1 MESKKEK
8 KIDTIKNWIIILLIF
23 IIIVLCDTTMK
34 MNENNKKLTEQVESL
49 VEIDKEQTKQIKE
62 LWVSCKRT
70 NKGIVYYNIDVE
82 FIPGLNN
89 NVLTPQNNKRNN
101 NNVF

>member
-23 IIIVLCDTTMK
+23 IIIVLCDITTK

-62 LWVSCKRT
+62 LWE
-70 NKGIVYYNIDVE
+70 NIDALSE
-82 FIPGLNN
+82 DHHTLWTQLYGENSWHDKGGN
-89 NVLTPQNNKRNN
+89 
-101 NNVF
+101 

>member
-8 KIDTIKNWIIILLIF
+8 KIDTIKSWIIILLIF
-23 IIIVLCDTTMK
+23 TIIVLCDITTK

-62 LWVSCKRT
+62 LWE
-70 NKGIVYYNIDVE
+70 NIDALSE
-82 FIPGLNN
+82 DSCTL
-89 NVLTPQNNKRNN
+89 
-101 NNVF
+101 

>member
-23 IIIVLCDTTMK
+23 IIIVLCDITTK

-49 VEIDKEQTKQIKE
+49 VEIDKEQTLQIEE
-62 LWVSCKRT
+62 LWK
-70 NKGIVYYNIDVE
+70 NIDALSE
-82 FIPGLNN
+82 DYCTLWTQLYGENSWHDKGGN
-89 NVLTPQNNKRNN
+89 
-101 NNVF
+101 

>member
-62 LWVSCKRT
+62 LWE
-70 NKGIVYYNIDVE
+70 NIDVLSE
-82 FIPGLNN
+82 DYCTLCTQLYGENSWHDEGGN
-89 NVLTPQNNKRNN
+89 
-101 NNVF
+101 

>member
-8 KIDTIKNWIIILLIF
+8 KIDKIKSQIIILKIYT
-23 IIIVLCDTTMK
+23 IIVLCDITTK

-62 LWVSCKRT
+62 LWE
-70 NKGIVYYNIDVE
+70 NIDALSE
-82 FIPGLNN
+82 DYCTLQTQLYGENSWHDKGGN
-89 NVLTPQNNKRNN
+89 
-101 NNVF
+101 

>member
-8 KIDTIKNWIIILLIF
+8 KIDTIKSWTIILLIF
-23 IIIVLCDTTMK
+23 TIIVLCDITTK

-62 LWVSCKRT
+62 LWE
-70 NKGIVYYNIDVE
+70 NIDALSE
-82 FIPGLNN
+82 DYCTL
-89 NVLTPQNNKRNN
+89 
-101 NNVF
+101 

>member
-23 IIIVLCDTTMK
+23 IIIVLCDITTK

-62 LWVSCKRT
+62 LWE
-70 NKGIVYYNIDVE
+70 NIDALSE
-82 FIPGLNN
+82 DYCTL
-89 NVLTPQNNKRNN
+89 
-101 NNVF
+101 

>member
-8 KIDTIKNWIIILLIF
+8 KIDTIKSWTIILLIF
-23 IIIVLCDTTMK
+23 TIIVLCDITTK

-62 LWVSCKRT
+62 LWK
-70 NKGIVYYNIDVE
+70 I
-82 FIPGLNN
+82 
-89 NVLTPQNNKRNN
+89 
-101 NNVF
+101 

>member
-8 KIDTIKNWIIILLIF
+8 KIDTIKSWIIILLIF
-23 IIIVLCDTTMK
+23 TIIVLCDITTK

-62 LWVSCKRT
+62 LWE
-70 NKGIVYYNIDVE
+70 NIDALSE
-82 FIPGLNN
+82 DYCTL
-89 NVLTPQNNKRNN
+89 
-101 NNVF
+101 